1 MNLSAKKE
9 HIFEETCVYEAV
21 GSLSVMPSLHFS
33 LMFSEGEVKS
43 LYLINLSDS
52 YLRNGLHIPQLSI
65 GMKKNIFNIKNI

>member
-1 MNLSAKKE
+1 MERKIVQQNVKIMNLSAKKE

-43 LYLINLSDS
+43 LYFL
-52 YLRNGLHIPQLSI
+52 QVW
-65 GMKKNIFNIKNI
+65 